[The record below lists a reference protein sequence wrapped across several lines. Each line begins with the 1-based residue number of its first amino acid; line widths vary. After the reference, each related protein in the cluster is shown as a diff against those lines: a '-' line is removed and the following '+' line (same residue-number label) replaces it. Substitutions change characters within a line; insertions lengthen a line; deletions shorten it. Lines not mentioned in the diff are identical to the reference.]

1 MLEEL
6 AQSDDIYSVLGTVPP
21 HQQPRCLTP
30 SEDLI
35 QPPPIASSSP
45 ITQVTPNN
53 NGTTQQPQQPWKRDR
68 SALRL
73 SSSPFNEM
81 RRTVT
86 MVWVW
91 KIKGKTSFIMFS
103 GCCPIWYKAIT
114 RLNEWSPFKLSFSQY
129 SLFTLFTVCSGEY
142 FSYIVFFSTR
152 FNSHF
157 SMVFIL
163 LFFPHFKQARNHRG
177 K

>member
-1 MLEEL
+1 VRTWFDDPNDTELLDLLPMLEEL

-114 RLNEWSPFKLSFSQY
+114 RLNEWSPFKLSFFTIFPFH
-129 SLFTLFTVCSGEY
+129 SLHCLLRWILFLYCVL
-142 FSYIVFFSTR
+142 
-152 FNSHF
+152 FNT
-157 SMVFIL
+157 I
-163 LFFPHFKQARNHRG
+163 
-177 K
+177 